1 MRPSGRPVD
10 TLRSVSFERGISKHA
25 EGSCLVRFGDT
36 HVLCTATVEE
46 RLPPWLKG
54 QGRGWVTAEYGML
67 PRATGERMRREAI
80 AGRQT
85 GRTQEIQRLIGRSL
99 RSVVDLTL
107 LGERQV
113 TVDCDVIQADGG
125 TRTAA
130 ITGSWVALHDALAAS
145 RTAGRLAGDPL
156 KDHVAA
162 VSCGLWSGSPVLD
175 LDYLEDSAAATDAN
189 FVITGSGG
197 IVEIQGTAEGE
208 PFTEAEFASLLV
220 LARKGGHWRADRA
233 SKTGRGA
240 MKAEGILETVL
251 YAERL
256 NEMRD
261 FYQRIIGLDV
271 VQADPERHL
280 FFRCGDQ
287 MLLVFDPR
295 LTSVQGGGDVPPP
308 HGASGP
314 GHVCFRAATR
324 GLERWR
330 DHLERHG
337 VAIETDFTWPRG
349 GRSIYFR
356 DPAGNSVEIAEPRI
370 WGLDR

>member
-99 RSVVDLTL
+99 RSVVDLAL

-130 ITGSWVALHDALAAS
+130 ITGSWVALHDALAAA

-208 PFTEAEFASLLV
+208 PFTEVEFTSLLA
-220 LARKGGHWRADRA
+220 LARKGIG
-233 SKTGRGA
+233 
-240 MKAEGILETVL
+240 EL
-251 YAERL
+251 
-256 NEMRD
+256 
-261 FYQRIIGLDV
+261 IGL
-271 VQADPERHL
+271 QK
-280 FFRCGDQ
+280 
-287 MLLVFDPR
+287 
-295 LTSVQGGGDVPPP
+295 
-308 HGASGP
+308 
-314 GHVCFRAATR
+314 RA
-324 GLERWR
+324 
-330 DHLERHG
+330 
-337 VAIETDFTWPRG
+337 V
-349 GRSIYFR
+349 GR
-356 DPAGNSVEIAEPRI
+356 
-370 WGLDR
+370 